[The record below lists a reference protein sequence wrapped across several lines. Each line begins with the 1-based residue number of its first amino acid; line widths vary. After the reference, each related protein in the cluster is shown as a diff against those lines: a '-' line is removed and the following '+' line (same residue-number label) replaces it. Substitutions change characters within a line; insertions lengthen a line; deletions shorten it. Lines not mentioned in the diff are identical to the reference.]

1 MNIETLLGRRIADDP
16 KDAQTPGHR
25 LLLRGGYIRQVGQGI
40 YSLLPLALRACRK
53 VERII
58 REEMDAIGGQE
69 VLLPVTSPA
78 ELWME
83 SGRYEAVGPE
93 LLRFTDRNDHPCV
106 LNMTHEE
113 IVTDLV
119 RGNVDSYR
127 QLPLMVYQI
136 QTKFRDEA
144 RSRGGLIRVREFT
157 MKDAYSFH
165 RTVEDLQQYYKVVHE
180 AYVRIFRRCGLRK
193 VLDIES
199 DTGMMGGM
207 AAHEFMLL
215 SPVGEDTILYCEES
229 GYRANREVAIC
240 ARKYDFSEEMQP
252 LTEVHT
258 PGTKTIEELC
268 NFLMIAPER
277 TGKCV
282 AFVGDGEKK
291 ILAFVRGDLE
301 VNQAK
306 LKRAAKVGDL
316 RPMQES
322 EFTEIGTIA
331 GFVGPQGLDRSKV
344 TLIIDESVAKTPNTV
359 VGANKADTHAT
370 GFNVARELGA
380 DFPFHDIT
388 DVREGDPCP
397 ECGKPLKMARGI
409 EVGNIFQL
417 GTKYTKAM
425 NFTYDEEDASQ
436 RTPIMGC
443 YGIGVGRTMA
453 SAVEESNDEK
463 GPIWPISI
471 APFEVQI
478 CCLQAKDEEIREA
491 GQRVYEALR
500 GVGLDPL
507 LDRRNVGA
515 GFMFADADLIGAP
528 VRVILSRRNL
538 AAGKAELKY
547 RLAEERTDLPTEAPL
562 DTVEQ
567 VVREVV
573 QTLKQAYA

>member
-40 YSLLPLALRACRK
+40 YSLLPLGLRACRK

-78 ELWME
+78 DLWIE
-83 SGRYEAVGPE
+83 TGRYEAVGPE
-93 LLRFTDRNDHPCV
+93 LLRFKDRNGHACV

-113 IVTDLV
+113 IITDLV

-165 RTVEDLQQYYKVVHE
+165 RTVEDLQEYYKVVHE
-180 AYVRIFRRCGLRK
+180 AYVRIFKRCGLRK

-199 DTGMMGGM
+199 DPGMMGGLT
-207 AAHEFMLL
+207 AHEFMLL
-215 SPVGEDTILYCEES
+215 SPIGEDTILYCEES
-229 GYRANREVAIC
+229 GYRANREVAIS
-240 ARKYDFSEEMQP
+240 ARKFEFDEPEQP

-258 PGTKTIEELC
+258 PGTKTIEDLC
-268 NFLMIAPER
+268 AFLKITPDR

-282 AFVGDGEKK
+282 AFVGDETRP
-291 ILAFVRGDLE
+291 ILAFVRGDYE

-316 RPMQES
+316 RPMHEE
-322 EFTEIGTIA
+322 EFNAIGTVA
-331 GFVGPQGLDRSKV
+331 GYVGPQGLDPEKV
-344 TLIIDESVAKTPNTV
+344 TIIIDESVAKTPNTV
-359 VGANKADTHAT
+359 VGANKFEYHVT
-370 GFNVARELGA
+370 GFNVARELG
-380 DFPFHDIT
+380 PHTPYHDIT
-388 DVREGDPCP
+388 DVMEGDPCP
-397 ECGKPLKMARGI
+397 LSGKPLKLARGI

-417 GTKYTKAM
+417 GTKYSQAL

-436 RTPIMGC
+436 RIPIMGC

-453 SAVEESNDEK
+453 SAVEESHDDK
-463 GPIWPISI
+463 GPIWPIGI

-491 GQRVYEALR
+491 GLKVYEELR
-500 GVGLDPL
+500 AAGLDPL

-538 AAGKAELKY
+538 AAGKAEIKY
-547 RLAEERTDLPTEAPL
+547 RLVEERTDLPTEAPL
-562 DTVEQ
+562 GEVGQ
-567 VVREVV
+567 VIREAVAR
-573 QTLKQAYA
+573 LRAE